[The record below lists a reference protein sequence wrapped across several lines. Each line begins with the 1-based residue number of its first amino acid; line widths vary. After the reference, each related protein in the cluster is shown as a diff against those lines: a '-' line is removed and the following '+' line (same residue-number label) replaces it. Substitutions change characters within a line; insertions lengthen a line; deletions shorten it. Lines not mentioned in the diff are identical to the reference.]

1 MTKRKKPESKKD
13 VQKEIEEKLG
23 PRGRKLLEEGSDLIA
38 DLVDEMLPADATFE
52 DYEKAVVEIANE
64 LARRRLERKLQGIAD
79 GHAPALHIDH
89 NDDWF
94 GIGWGEYSKHEFR
107 QHLPGTV
114 TYHSLV
120 GPLRVRRYTYRE
132 CVRNGPTYVPLDLD
146 AGLMEHMTPG
156 FARCVAFSFSQVPI
170 REVDRLL
177 HAAGRCP
184 PSRATLDRC
193 AKDLGRYAMG
203 RNDEIEPQVRAEE
216 VLPAG
221 TVAVALGLD
230 RTAVAMRA
238 DDHCGI
244 GIDRD
249 IHRPRPKGAPRSAG
263 KGVSWRL
270 DYVATVTFLDAKGE
284 RLDSRHYRL
293 RSEANPESVV
303 DRVIADVH
311 HALEQS
317 PKLRI
322 LVVQDGA
329 SELWNV
335 IRKKLGAEPLV
346 RRWDEVLDWYHL
358 DERLTAC
365 LDIASVEPQERQQQR
380 IGWHRMLLTKKN
392 GASAFLRSLRG
403 FEHKIPPASKDR
415 FKEHV
420 RYFAKRTELLGY
432 RRIRRKKLP
441 IGSGATEGACKS
453 LVGTRAKRNGQHW
466 TQRGLTAALHF
477 RSIDQSGR
485 FDTFWNIFSQRY
497 RATSMTPIAI
507 RA

>member
-1 MTKRKKPESKKD
+1 MAKRKKPDSKKD

-23 PRGRKLLEEGSDLIA
+23 PKGRKLLEEGSDLIGN
-38 DLVDEMLPADATFE
+38 LIDEMLPEDATFE
-52 DYEKAVVEIANE
+52 DYEKAALEIANE
-64 LARRRLERKLQGIAD
+64 LARRRLERKLQSIGD
-79 GHAPALHIDH
+79 GHAPALRIDH

-94 GIGWGEYSKHEFR
+94 GIGWGHYSRHEFR

-146 AGLMEHMTPG
+146 AGLMERMTPG
-156 FARCVAFSFSQVPI
+156 FARCLAFSFSQVPI

-193 AKDLGRYAMG
+193 AKDVGRYAMG
-203 RNDEIEPQVRAEE
+203 CNDEIEPRVRAEE

-221 TVAVALGLD
+221 TVAIALGLD
-230 RTAVAMRA
+230 RTAVAMRP
-238 DDHCGI
+238 DDHHWI

-293 RSEANPESVV
+293 RAEADPESMV
-303 DRVIADVH
+303 DRMVADVR

-329 SELWNV
+329 PELWNV
-335 IRKKLGAEPLV
+335 IRKKLKAEPLV
-346 RRWDEVLDWYHL
+346 KRWDEVLDWYHL
-358 DERLTAC
+358 DERLSAC
-365 LDIASVEPQERQQQR
+365 LDLSSVEPQQRQQQR
-380 IGWHRMLLTKKN
+380 SGWHRMLLKKKR
-392 GASAFLRSLRG
+392 GTSIFLRSLRG
-403 FEHKIPPASKDR
+403 FERKIPDASKDK
-415 FKEHV
+415 FQEHV
-420 RYFAKRTELLGY
+420 NFFMKRTELLGY

-453 LVGTRAKRNGQHW
+453 LIGTRAKRNGQHW
-466 TQRGLTAALHF
+466 TQRGLSAALHF
-477 RSIDQSGR
+477 RAIDQCGR
-485 FDTFWNIFSQRY
+485 FDAFWSLFSQRY
-497 RATSMTPIAI
+497 RAVSMTPIAI